1 MASKR
6 IVFPA
11 AGLAA
16 VAVAAGGVVA
26 AASSSGSSHSGA
38 TGGMTPTANLYGSSM
53 ASTMPA
59 PAPKAQSTPMAQAAR
74 AATLRLSADP
84 HGQLRFNTNRL
95 TTHPGAVQLVLTNPS
110 SAGMPHGIAIRGG
123 GVNSTGRIVGPG
135 GTSTVTAKL
144 KRGKYTFF
152 CPVPGHAQA
161 GMTGT
166 LTVR

>member
-74 AATLRLSADP
+74 ADP

>member
-26 AASSSGSSHSGA
+26 ASSSGSSHSSA
-38 TGGMTPTANLYGSSM
+38 TPAANLYGGGM
-53 ASTMPA
+53 ASTMAA
-59 PAPKAQSTPMAQAAR
+59 PAQTPQSPPVAQAAR
-74 AATLRLSADP
+74 GATLRLSADP
-84 HGQLRFNTNRL
+84 HGQLRFNTSRL
-95 TTHPGAVQLVLTNPS
+95 TAHAGTVRLVLTNPS
-110 SAGMPHGIAIRGG
+110 SAGMPHGIAIRGN
-123 GVNSTGRIVGPG
+123 GVHSTGKIVGPG